1 MSMSSSKSSAIWS
14 SVVTDDERW
23 MARCLELAERGEGRT
38 APNPMVGCVIV
49 DRAGALI
56 SEGYHHRLGA
66 PHAEAEA
73 LAAARPEACVGATMY
88 VNLEPCRHRGD
99 RRTSP
104 CAPRVLDSGIARLVV
119 GMADPIPSH
128 GGGTAWLKRRGVEV
142 TRDVLGEQCLEL
154 NRGFVMWARRGR
166 PWFMLKAG
174 VTLDGRVA
182 TRAGE
187 SQWITG
193 PEARKDGH
201 RLRNRFDAILVG
213 SATVLADDPSLTA
226 RGLRRRRDPIR
237 LVLDSR
243 LRTPLGARLLPAN
256 SDSKARVIIAATRGA
271 PAAREQRL
279 LGAGAEVWRLG
290 RGGRVDLAAL
300 AGRLGDEGVT
310 SVLVEGGATVH
321 ATMVAVGLAD
331 EIRLYMA
338 PLVFGSGAGK
348 RIAPPWVTGAGVAKI
363 ADAARFE
370 FVGKPLRL
378 GDDWVFTARARSSQ
392 KR

>member
-1 MSMSSSKSSAIWS
+1 M
-14 SVVTDDERW
+14 TDDELW

-49 DRAGALI
+49 DGAGALI

-73 LAAARPEACVGATMY
+73 LAAAAPASCVGATMY
-88 VNLEPCRHRGD
+88 VNLEPCRHRGN

-104 CAPRVLDSGIARLVV
+104 CAPRVLDAGISRLVV
-119 GMADPIPSH
+119 GMSDPIPSH
-128 GGGTAWLKRRGVEV
+128 GGGAAWLARRGIDV
-142 TRDVLGEQCLEL
+142 TRNVLGQECAEL
-154 NRGFVMWARRGR
+154 NRGFTMWARQGR

-182 TRAGE
+182 TRSGE

-226 RGLRRRRDPIR
+226 RGLRRRRDPVR
-237 LVLDSR
+237 VVLDSR
-243 LRTPLGARLLPAN
+243 LRTPLTAGLLPAN
-256 SDSKARVIIAATRGA
+256 SDSKARVIIATTGSA
-271 PAAREQRL
+271 PAARERRL
-279 LGAGAEVWRLG
+279 VESGAEVWRLG
-290 RGGRVDLAAL
+290 RGRRVDVAAL
-300 AGRLGDEGVT
+300 ARRFGDDGLT

-321 ATMVAVGLAD
+321 ASMVAAGLAD

-338 PLVFGSGAGK
+338 PMVFGSGAGK
-348 RIAPPWVTGAGVAKI
+348 RIAPPWVAGSGVDKI
-363 ADAARFE
+363 ADAPRFS
-370 FVGKPLRL
+370 FVGEPLRL
-378 GDDWVFTARARSSQ
+378 GNDLVFTARARPPR
-392 KR
+392 KP